1 MVEKTTV
8 WVDSQGK
15 FHRTEVEAKA
25 AEVLYNETKEVDDIA
40 TILQTVS
47 RRMGERGLP
56 QTLQKAAEVAIKA
69 YPDMKKYYGD

>member
-15 FHRTEVEAKA
+15 FHKTEAEARS
-25 AEVLYNETKEVDDIA
+25 AEVNYNKAKEVDDIA

-56 QTLQKAAEVAIKA
+56 QTLQKAAEVAIQS
-69 YPDMKKYYGD
+69 YPEMKKYYGD